1 MSYCTK
7 TPKLKI
13 WLPWTKPMKYIL
25 LIINIFFS
33 LSLFADNLESQNVKN
48 QFIFECAIYAYKNR
62 NFERAKE
69 LFEEC
74 SNSLAAANFYLGVLF
89 ENGWGTA
96 KDYKKAFEYYSKLA
110 SLPTVKF
117 EISHK
122 GETTEIE
129 STVALS
135 KYNLGLLYLKGL
147 GVSQDIN
154 KGIELLKDV
163 ADIGNIYKAQ
173 MALGQIYYSNN
184 YVPFDFELAKK
195 YYEKASNL
203 KNDTTGEADLCLGV
217 LFLDKKINDEAEE
230 WFKKAINKGNNPA
243 KNNLAYL
250 YAMERKN
257 LQESEILMKQLI
269 HEDQGNDPSY
279 WDTYGFVLYQQE
291 KYSEAKNAFAKALS
305 ISHKEF
311 DLLVH
316 MGETC
321 VKLEQN
327 KEAIIFFT
335 EAIGVT
341 SNKAE
346 QEKLKK
352 KIEDLH

>member
-1 MSYCTK
+1 
-7 TPKLKI
+7 
-13 WLPWTKPMKYIL
+13 MKYIFI
-25 LIINIFFS
+25 IINIFFS
-33 LSLFADNLESQNVKN
+33 LSLFADNLESQYVIN
-48 QFIFECAIYAYKNR
+48 QLTFESAVHAYKNR

-74 SNSLAAANFYLGVLF
+74 SNSFAAANFYLGVLF

-110 SLPTVKF
+110 NRPTAKF
-117 EISHK
+117 EISYEGK
-122 GETTEIE
+122 TTEIE
-129 STVALS
+129 SPVALS

-147 GVSQDIN
+147 GVAQDVN
-154 KGIELLKDV
+154 KGIELLKDA
-163 ADIGNIYKAQ
+163 ADLGNIYKAQ
-173 MALGQIYYSNN
+173 MALGQIYYRNN
-184 YVPFDFELAKK
+184 YVPFDFELATK
-195 YYEKASNL
+195 YYEKASNH
-203 KNDTTGEADLCLGV
+203 KNNTTGNADFYLGV

-230 WFKKAINKGNNPA
+230 WFKKAVNKGNIEA

-250 YAMERKN
+250 YAMERRN
-257 LQESEILMKQLI
+257 LKESEILMKQLTQ
-269 HEDQGNDPSY
+269 EDQGNDPSY
-279 WDTYGFVLYQQE
+279 WDTYGFILYQQE

-305 ISHKEF
+305 ISHNDF
-311 DLLVH
+311 DSLVH

-327 KEAIIFFT
+327 KEAIMFYT
-335 EAIGVT
+335 TAIGVT

-346 QEKLKK
+346 QEQLKK

>member
-1 MSYCTK
+1 
-7 TPKLKI
+7 
-13 WLPWTKPMKYIL
+13 MKYIFI
-25 LIINIFFS
+25 IINIFFS
-33 LSLFADNLESQNVKN
+33 LSLFADNLGSQNVIN
-48 QFIFECAIYAYKNR
+48 QLTLESAVHAYKNGS
-62 NFERAKE
+62 FERAKE

-74 SNSLAAANFYLGVLF
+74 SNSFAAANFYLGVLY

-110 SLPTVKF
+110 SIPTIGIK
-117 EISHK
+117 ISYNGK
-122 GETTEIE
+122 TTEME
-129 STVALS
+129 SPVALS

-147 GVSQDIN
+147 GVAQDVN
-154 KGIELLKDV
+154 KGIELLKDA
-163 ADIGNIYKAQ
+163 ADLGNIYKAQ
-173 MALGQIYYSNN
+173 MALGEIYYSNN

-195 YYEKASNL
+195 YYEKASNH
-203 KNDTTGEADLCLGV
+203 KNNTTGNADLCLGV

-230 WFKKAINKGNNPA
+230 WFIKAINKGNNLA
-243 KNNLAYL
+243 KNNLAFL

-269 HEDQGNDPSY
+269 QEDQGNDTY
-279 WDTYGFVLYQQE
+279 WDTYGFILYQQE

-305 ISHKEF
+305 ISHNNF
-311 DLLVH
+311 DSLFH

-327 KEAIIFFT
+327 KEAIMFYT
-335 EAIGVT
+335 KAINVT

-352 KIEDLH
+352 KIEDIH

>member
-1 MSYCTK
+1 
-7 TPKLKI
+7 
-13 WLPWTKPMKYIL
+13 MKYIFV
-25 LIINIFFS
+25 IINIFFS
-33 LSLFADNLESQNVKN
+33 LSLFADNPEFQNVINQLTLESAVH
-48 QFIFECAIYAYKNR
+48 AYKNG

-74 SNSLAAANFYLGVLF
+74 SNSTATANFYLGVLF

-110 SLPTVKF
+110 SIKTVKIT
-117 EISHK
+117 ISYK

-129 STVALS
+129 SPVALS

-147 GVSQDIN
+147 GVAQDVN
-154 KGIELLKDV
+154 KGIELLKDA
-163 ADIGNIYKAQ
+163 ADLGNIYKAQ

-195 YYEKASNL
+195 YYEKASNH
-203 KNDTTGEADLCLGV
+203 KNNTTGNADLCLGL

-230 WFKKAINKGNNPA
+230 WFEKAVNKGNSEA

-257 LQESEILMKQLI
+257 LQEAETLMKQLI
-269 HEDQGNDPSY
+269 QENQGNDSY

-327 KEAIIFFT
+327 KEAITFFT
-335 EAIGVT
+335 QAIGVT